1 MDKIFLIGFLIP
13 SLPFLAFFIIVA
25 FTKRFKMIS
34 ALISITA
41 IFISFI
47 LSIMIVLFQIKNP
60 AGYLKYDIPWLYI
73 GNLKMNIG
81 IIINSLTAIM
91 LLVVTTVSLLVQI
104 YSIGY
109 MKGDEG
115 FSKFFAFISLFSFS
129 MLGIVIAD
137 NLMQL
142 YIFWELVGLCSYLLI
157 GFWYHK
163 PEAADAAKKAFVVT
177 RFGDFGFLIG
187 ILIISYLAGTFD
199 ILDIENFIKSGNIS
213 EKMLLL
219 VVILLFCGAIGKS
232 GQFPLHVWLPDAM
245 EGPTPVS
252 ALIHAATMVAAGVF
266 MVARLFPIFLSSPD
280 AMLFVA
286 YLGAFTA
293 LFSATIAL
301 TQDDIK
307 RVLAYSTLSQLGYMM
322 LALGS
327 GGYVAGMFHL
337 YTHAFFKALLFLCA
351 GSVIHAIHSNNIWQM
366 GGLHKKMPIT
376 SITFFIA
383 ALAISGIYPL
393 SGFFSKDEIL
403 LSVLHSGNKLLYYS
417 ALFTAF
423 LTAFYMFRLYFV
435 TFSGQGKEHAH
446 IHESPAVMTVPLIIL
461 SVFSIFSGFI
471 GLPDKEF
478 SIHKFLFLDHPE
490 KGHFD
495 FKVAMT
501 SNIIAG
507 LGILFAYLVYGLKV
521 VNADMLRKKAGIIY
535 TILKN
540 KYYID
545 EIYLFFIRKIYYTLT
560 EAIKWFDRHIV
571 DGAVN
576 LVAFL
581 CRWAGGKLKL
591 TITGKVQNYAMYI
604 VIGVII
610 VILVLYVYQP
620 DVMNIFAEVK

>member
-1 MDKIFLIGFLIP
+1 MDKIIFTGFLVP
-13 SLPFLAFFIIVA
+13 LMPLMAFLIIVA
-25 FTKRFKMIS
+25 FTKRFKMLS
-34 ALISITA
+34 ALLSISA

-47 LSIMIVLFQIKNP
+47 LSIIIILWQIKNP

-109 MKGDEG
+109 MKGDDG

-129 MLGIVIAD
+129 MLGIVVAD

-157 GFWYHK
+157 GFWYFK
-163 PEAADAAKKAFVVT
+163 PEAAEAGKKAFVVT

-187 ILIISYLAGTFD
+187 ILIISYLSGSFD
-199 ILDIENFIKSGNIS
+199 IMDIENFIKGGNIS
-213 EKMLLL
+213 EKMLLFII
-219 VVILLFCGAIGKS
+219 ILLFCGAIGKS

-266 MVARLFPIFLSSPD
+266 MVARLFPIFSASPD
-280 AMLFVA
+280 AMLFIA

-301 TQDDIK
+301 VQNDIK

-351 GSVIHAIHSNNIWQM
+351 GSVIHSIHSNNIWDM

-376 SITFFIA
+376 SVTFFIA

-403 LSVLHSGNKLLYYS
+403 LSVLHSGNKVLYYA

-435 TFSGQGKEHAH
+435 TFTGKEKESGHS
-446 IHESPAVMTVPLIIL
+446 HESPLIMTVPLIIL
-461 SVFSIFSGFI
+461 ALLSIFSGLI
-471 GLPDKEF
+471 GIPGKEF
-478 SIHKFLFLDHPE
+478 SIYKFLFIEHPE
-490 KGHFD
+490 EGHFD
-495 FKVAMT
+495 LKVALT
-501 SNIIAG
+501 SNIIA
-507 LGILFAYLVYGLKV
+507 LIGILFAFLIYGLKII
-521 VNADMLRKKAGIIY
+521 NPDTLRQKTGIIY
-535 TILKN
+535 TVLKN

-545 EIYLFFIRKIYYTLT
+545 EIYLFFIRKIYYSLT

-576 LVAFL
+576 LIAFI
-581 CRWAGGKLKL
+581 CRWTGGKLKF
-591 TITGKVQNYAMYI
+591 TITGRVQNYAMYI

-610 VILVLYVYQP
+610 LVLTIYVYQP
-620 DVMNIFAEVK
+620 DVMNIVRR

>member
-1 MDKIFLIGFLIP
+1 MDKIIFTGFLVP
-13 SLPFLAFFIIVA
+13 LMPLMAFLIIVA
-25 FTKRFKMIS
+25 FTKRFKMLS
-34 ALISITA
+34 ALLSISA

-47 LSIMIVLFQIKNP
+47 LSIIIILWQIKNP

-109 MKGDEG
+109 MKGDDG

-129 MLGIVIAD
+129 MLGIVVAD

-157 GFWYHK
+157 GFWYFK
-163 PEAADAAKKAFVVT
+163 PEAAEAGKKAFVVT

-187 ILIISYLAGTFD
+187 ILIISYLSGSFD
-199 ILDIENFIKSGNIS
+199 IMDIENFIKGGNIS

-219 VVILLFCGAIGKS
+219 IIILLFCGAIGKS

-266 MVARLFPIFLSSPD
+266 MVARLFPIFSASPD
-280 AMLFVA
+280 AMIFIA

-301 TQDDIK
+301 VQNDIK

-327 GGYVAGMFHL
+327 GSYVAGMFHL

-351 GSVIHAIHSNNIWQM
+351 GSVIHSIHSNNIWDM

-376 SITFFIA
+376 SVTFFIA

-403 LSVLHSGNKLLYYS
+403 LSVLHSGNKVLYYA

-435 TFSGQGKEHAH
+435 TFTGKEKESGHS
-446 IHESPAVMTVPLIIL
+446 HESPLIMTVPLIIL
-461 SVFSIFSGFI
+461 ALLSIFSGFI
-471 GLPDKEF
+471 GIPGKEF
-478 SIHKFLFLDHPE
+478 SIYKFLFIEHPE
-490 KGHFD
+490 EGHFD
-495 FKVAMT
+495 LKVALT
-501 SNIIAG
+501 SNIIA
-507 LGILFAYLVYGLKV
+507 LIGILFAFLIYGLKII
-521 VNADMLRKKAGIIY
+521 NPDTLRQKTGIIY
-535 TILKN
+535 TVLKN

-545 EIYLFFIRKIYYTLT
+545 EIYLFFIRKIYYSLT

-571 DGAVN
+571 DGVVN
-576 LVAFL
+576 LIAFI
-581 CRWAGGKLKL
+581 CRWTGGKLKL
-591 TITGKVQNYAMYI
+591 TITGRVQNYAMYI

-610 VILVLYVYQP
+610 LVLAIYVYQP
-620 DVMNIFAEVK
+620 DVMNIVRR

>member
-1 MDKIFLIGFLIP
+1 MEKILLSGFLLVV
-13 SLPFLAFFIIVA
+13 LPFLAFLIIVT
-25 FTKRFKMIS
+25 FTKRFKMLS

-47 LSIMIVLFQIKNP
+47 LSIIILVWQLKDPSSF
-60 AGYLKYDIPWLYI
+60 LKYDIPWLYI

-104 YSIGY
+104 YSISY

-115 FSKFFAFISLFSFS
+115 FSKFFGFISLFSFS
-129 MLGIVIAD
+129 MLGIVISN
-137 NLMQL
+137 NLLQL

-157 GFWYHK
+157 GFWYFK
-163 PEAADAAKKAFVVT
+163 PEAADAGKKAFVVT

-187 ILIISYLAGTFD
+187 ILIISYLSGTFD
-199 ILDIENFIKSGNIS
+199 ILEIENFVKNGTLSD
-213 EKMLLL
+213 KMLLI

-266 MVARLFPIFLSSPD
+266 MVARLFPIFSASPD
-280 AMLFVA
+280 AMLFIA

-366 GGLHKKMPIT
+366 GGLHKKMPVT

-393 SGFFSKDEIL
+393 SGFFSKDEIF
-403 LSVLHSGNKLLYYS
+403 LSILYSGNKLLYYS
-417 ALFTAF
+417 AMFTAF

-435 TFSGQGKEHAH
+435 TFSGKPKEEKNV
-446 IHESPAVMTVPLIIL
+446 HESPLVMTVPLIIL
-461 SVFSIFSGFI
+461 ALLSIFSGFI
-471 GLPDKEF
+471 GIPDIKF
-478 SIHKFLFLDHPE
+478 SIHKFLFIEHLKE
-490 KGHFD
+490 AHFD
-495 FKVAMT
+495 FKVALT
-501 SNIIAG
+501 SNIIA
-507 LGILFAYLVYGLKV
+507 LSGILLAYLIYGLKII
-521 VNADMLRKKAGIIY
+521 NADNLKQKSGIIY
-535 TILKN
+535 NILKN

-545 EIYLFFIRKIYYTLT
+545 EFYMFLIKNIYYTST

-581 CRWAGGKLKL
+581 CRWTGGKLKL
-591 TITGKVQNYAMYI
+591 TITGRVQNYAMYI
-604 VIGVII
+604 VLGVILI
-610 VILVLYVYQP
+610 ILAIYVYQP
-620 DVMNIFAEVK
+620 DVMNIVRR

>member
-1 MDKIFLIGFLIP
+1 MEKILLTGFLVP
-13 SLPFLAFFIIVA
+13 VMPFIAFLIIVA
-25 FTKRFKMIS
+25 FTKRFKMLS

-47 LSIMIVLFQIKNP
+47 FSIVILLWQMKDSSAF
-60 AGYLKYDIPWLYI
+60 LKYDIPWLYI

-129 MLGIVIAD
+129 MLGIVISN
-137 NLMQL
+137 NLLQL

-163 PEAADAAKKAFVVT
+163 PEAAEAGKKAFVVT

-187 ILIISYLAGTFD
+187 ILIISYLSGTFD
-199 ILDIENFIKSGNIS
+199 IIEIENFIKNGNIS
-213 EKMLLL
+213 EKMLLI

-266 MVARLFPIFLSSPD
+266 MVARLFPIFAASPD

-293 LFSATIAL
+293 LFAATIAL

-322 LALGS
+322 LALGV

-366 GGLHKKMPIT
+366 GGLHKKMPVT

-403 LSVLHSGNKLLYYS
+403 LSVLHSGNNLLYYS
-417 ALFTAF
+417 ALF
-423 LTAFYMFRLYFV
+423 TAFYMFRLYFV
-435 TFSGQGKEHAH
+435 TFWGTQREEKKV
-446 IHESPAVMTVPLIIL
+446 HESPLAMIVPLIIL
-461 SVFSIFSGFI
+461 ALLSIFSGFI
-471 GLPDKEF
+471 GIPGKEF
-478 SIHKFLFLDHPE
+478 SIHNFLFIEHPE
-490 KGHFD
+490 EAHFD
-495 FKVAMT
+495 FKVAII
-501 SNIIAG
+501 SNIIA
-507 LGILFAYLVYGLKV
+507 LSGILLAYLIYGLKV
-521 VNADMLRKKAGIIY
+521 INADTIRQKSGIIY

-545 EIYLFFIRKIYYTLT
+545 EFYMFLIKNIYYTLT
-560 EAIKWFDRHIV
+560 EVIKWFDRHIV

-591 TITGKVQNYAMYI
+591 TITGRVQNYAMYI
-604 VIGVII
+604 VIGVILI
-610 VILVLYVYQP
+610 VLVIYVYQP
-620 DVMNIFAEVK
+620 DVMNIVRR